1 MKKAEEIEKWLNAV
15 PIRTELTGA
24 ELNDLFELTANR
36 AFKALLGLL
45 LGERQSKL
53 VQLANL
59 AINSPETGAR
69 ASVLQ
74 GEIKGIDKIRETLIE
89 VYMTQPQEQK

>member
-1 MKKAEEIEKWLNAV
+1 MKRAEEIEKWLNAV
-15 PIRTELTGA
+15 PIRTELTSA
-24 ELNDLFELTANR
+24 ELDDLFDLTQNR

-53 VQLANL
+53 IQLANL
-59 AINSPETGAR
+59 ALNSPEASAR

-89 VYMTQPQEQK
+89 VFMAQPQEQN

>member
-1 MKKAEEIEKWLNAV
+1 MKKVEEIEQWLNAV
-15 PIRTELTGA
+15 PIRTELSA
-24 ELNDLFELTANR
+24 IELEELFQLTENR

-59 AINSPETGAR
+59 PINSPETGAR

-89 VYMTQPQEQK
+89 VYMAQPQEQN

>member
-24 ELNDLFELTANR
+24 ELDDLFNLTTNR

-59 AINSPETGAR
+59 PINSPETSAR

-89 VYMTQPQEQK
+89 VYMTQPQEQ